1 MPRWPRPPNLLRLFV
16 GQHII
21 NGASVGLGVV
31 AVALVSSAI
40 FGFAAG
46 QPATL
51 GAISASISDLPAPW
65 REKAKTLGFGFALAL
80 LSTVAIQLALPWAV
94 AALVM
99 IGLISFVGGLV
110 TGLGRWAV
118 AVGMQAVI
126 PMIFILGFPRET
138 FPAAV
143 RIELLLAGGGVA
155 YIAFALLAT
164 VFTDASA
171 RRLVTSESIREFSL
185 YMRAVAGVFDPDQE
199 LAAAYGATIRQQSM
213 LSEQLQSARS
223 VLLDRPGE
231 KGERMR
237 LAASIGILLDA
248 LDALVA
254 AQCDVDLIR
263 QTPEAATVLARIGD
277 ALRVGS
283 FDLEHLS
290 LELLTTGRPIL
301 PPDHQLAID
310 ALKRAAARAEAE
322 AMDPKARAALVAT
335 TWRLVLSLSH
345 IRRLE
350 RALSDDE
357 TARASIGDVNLAA
370 FIPKRRYAPSALAA
384 HLSLELPVLRFA
396 VRLALAMMAGAVV
409 AQSLGDERHGNWVL
423 LTIAVVMRAGY
434 GLTKQRRDDRVI
446 GTLIG
451 CVVAAGSVA
460 YLPAGALVAVQGLA
474 VAVTHSFARLNYRV
488 ASSGASVTA
497 LVSLHLVQPWV
508 SAPILVRLADTL
520 IGAAIAHLFN
530 YLWPRWESSEA
541 PRLASR
547 LQAQLAAFAAAAL
560 RADVSDHDYRL
571 ARKNVIEAIAALS
584 NSAGRMS
591 SEPMAA
597 RKGLDEMANLLI
609 AAYSLVAELSAAR
622 LAFQTGAPPSDP
634 AICERLQAL
643 LAGQSG
649 RSRLRRSGRPAGRR
663 RARRHLGRP
672 QLRARGENRGQ
683 VAPTPHNADPSHFGR
698 DSAPARALS
707 SSPSRNSTLFASVLI
722 QSITTWT
729 SSRGVASAWTSQ

>member
-21 NGASVGLGVV
+21 NGLSVGLGVV
-31 AVALVSSAI
+31 AVALVASAI

-65 REKAKTLGFGFALAL
+65 REKARTLGFGFALAL
-80 LSTVAIQLALPWAV
+80 LSTIAIQLALPWPV
-94 AALVM
+94 AALIM
-99 IGLISFVGGLV
+99 IGVISFVGGLV

-138 FPAAV
+138 FQGAA
-143 RIELLLAGGGVA
+143 RIEMLLAGGGLA
-155 YIAFALLAT
+155 YIAFALVAT
-164 VFTDASA
+164 IFTDASA
-171 RRLVTSESIREFSL
+171 RRMVGSECIREFSL
-185 YMRAVAGVFDPDQE
+185 YMRAVAGVFDPDQD
-199 LAAAYGATIRQQSM
+199 LAAAYGATIRQQSA
-213 LSEQLQSARS
+213 LSEQLQSARA
-223 VLLDRPGE
+223 LLLERPGE

-254 AQCDVDLIR
+254 AQCDVELIR
-263 QTPEAATVLARIGD
+263 ATTAAATVLARIGE

-283 FDLEHLS
+283 LDLEHLS
-290 LELLTTGRPIL
+290 LELLTTGHPIL
-301 PPDHQLAID
+301 PPDHQRAID
-310 ALKRAAARAEAE
+310 ALGREAARVEANE
-322 AMDPKARAALVAT
+322 AVDPKARAALGAT
-335 TWRLVLSLSH
+335 TSRLVLSLGH
-345 IRRLE
+345 VRRLE
-350 RALSDDE
+350 QALSNDA
-357 TARASIGDVNLAA
+357 TARAAIGDVDLSA
-370 FIPKRRYAPSALAA
+370 FIPRRNYALSALAPQ
-384 HLSLELPVLRFA
+384 LSRESPVLRFA

-434 GLTKQRRDDRVI
+434 GTTKQRRDDRVI

-451 CVVAAGSVA
+451 CVLAAGLVS
-460 YLPAGALVAVQGLA
+460 YLPAGWLVAVQGLA

-488 ASSGASVTA
+488 ASTGASVTA

-530 YLWPRWESSEA
+530 YFWPRWESSEA
-541 PRLASR
+541 PRLVTR
-547 LQAQLAAFAAAAL
+547 LQGQLAAFAAAAL
-560 RADVSDHDYRL
+560 GADVSEHDYRL

-584 NSAGRMS
+584 DSAGRMS
-591 SEPMAA
+591 IEPMAA
-597 RKGLDEMANLLI
+597 RKGLDEMADLLI

-622 LAFQTGAPPSDP
+622 LAVQTGAPRPDP
-634 AICERLQAL
+634 AIRDWLQSL

-649 RSRLRRSGRPAGRR
+649 ATRDEVPAGPLAATALAVTAA
-663 RARRHLGRP
+663 ARTYER
-672 QLRARGENRGQ
+672 
-683 VAPTPHNADPSHFGR
+683 VAKSEAN
-698 DSAPARALS
+698 
-707 SSPSRNSTLFASVLI
+707 
-722 QSITTWT
+722 
-729 SSRGVASAWTSQ
+729 

>member
-31 AVALVSSAI
+31 AVALVASAI

-80 LSTVAIQLALPWAV
+80 LSTVAIQLALPWPV

-126 PMIFILGFPRET
+126 PMVFILGFPRET

-171 RRLVTSESIREFSL
+171 RRLVTSESIREFSM

-223 VLLDRPGE
+223 LLLDRPGE

-263 QTPEAATVLARIGD
+263 HTPEAATVLARIGD

-310 ALKRAAARAEAE
+310 ALKREAARAEAE
-322 AMDPKARAALVAT
+322 AMDPKARAALIAT

-370 FIPKRRYAPSALAA
+370 FIPKRRYAPSALAP
-384 HLSLELPVLRFA
+384 HLSLESPVLRFS

-460 YLPAGALVAVQGLA
+460 YLPAGALVSVQGLA

-541 PRLASR
+541 PWLASR

-584 NSAGRMS
+584 DSAGRMS

-622 LAFQTGAPPSDP
+622 LAVQTGAPPLNP
-634 AICERLQAL
+634 AIRERVQGL

-649 RSRLRRSGRPAGRR
+649 AGASDAPAGPLAAAALAVTSA
-663 RARRHLGRP
+663 ARNYER
-672 QLRARGENRGQ
+672 
-683 VAPTPHNADPSHFGR
+683 VAKTEGK
-698 DSAPARALS
+698 
-707 SSPSRNSTLFASVLI
+707 
-722 QSITTWT
+722 
-729 SSRGVASAWTSQ
+729 

>member
-1 MPRWPRPPNLLRLFV
+1 MPRWPRPPNLLRLLV

-21 NGASVGLGVV
+21 NGLSVGVGVV
-31 AVALVSSAI
+31 AVALVGSAI

-80 LSTVAIQLALPWAV
+80 LSTVSIQLALPWPV
-94 AALVM
+94 VALVM
-99 IGLISFVGGLV
+99 IGVISFVGGLV

-126 PMIFILGFPRET
+126 PMVFILGFPRET

-143 RIELLLAGGGVA
+143 RIELLLAAGGVA

-164 VFTDASA
+164 IFTDSSA
-171 RRLVTSESIREFSL
+171 RRMVASESIREFSI
-185 YMRAVAGVFDPDQE
+185 YMRAVAGIFDPDQD
-199 LAAAYGATIRQQSM
+199 LTAAYGATIRQQSA
-213 LSEQLQSARS
+213 LSEQLQSARA
-223 VLLDRPGE
+223 LLLERPGN

-254 AQCDVDLIR
+254 AQCDVELIR
-263 QTPEAATVLARIGD
+263 QTPAAAAVLARIGD

-283 FDLEHLS
+283 LDLEHLS
-290 LELLTTGRPIL
+290 LELLTTGHPIL

-310 ALKRAAARAEAE
+310 ALKREAARVEGEE
-322 AMDPKARAALVAT
+322 AMDGIPGAALDAAA
-335 TWRLVLSLSH
+335 WRLVLSLSNV
-345 IRRLE
+345 RRLE
-350 RALSDDE
+350 QALSNDE
-357 TARASIGDVNLAA
+357 TAQAAIGDVDLAA
-370 FIPKRRYAPSALAA
+370 FIPKRRYGPSALAP
-384 HLSLELPVLRFA
+384 HLSLDSPVLRFA
-396 VRLALAMMAGAVV
+396 ARLALAMMAGAVI
-409 AQSLGDERHGNWVL
+409 AQSLGDDRHGNWVL

-434 GLTKQRRDDRVI
+434 GLTRQRRDDRVI

-451 CVVAAGSVA
+451 CVIAAGSVA

-474 VAVTHSFARLNYRV
+474 VAVTHSFARLNYRL

-508 SAPILVRLADTL
+508 SAPILMRLADTV

-530 YLWPRWESSEA
+530 YFWPRWESSEA
-541 PRLASR
+541 PRLVGR
-547 LQAQLAAFAAAAL
+547 LEPQLAAFAAAAL

-584 NSAGRMS
+584 DSAGRMS

-597 RKGLDEMANLLI
+597 RKGLDEMASLLV
-609 AAYSLVAELSAAR
+609 ASYSLVAQLSAAR
-622 LAFQTGAPPSDP
+622 LAVRTSAPPPDP
-634 AICERLQAL
+634 AIREWLQTL

-649 RSRLRRSGRPAGRR
+649 AASDPPVGPLAAAALAVTSAARTYERAVKSGG
-663 RARRHLGRP
+663 
-672 QLRARGENRGQ
+672 N
-683 VAPTPHNADPSHFGR
+683 
-698 DSAPARALS
+698 
-707 SSPSRNSTLFASVLI
+707 
-722 QSITTWT
+722 W
-729 SSRGVASAWTSQ
+729 